1 MPPPDSRPG
10 QFRPTSDQFLA
21 KQQVEEPTSQDLIEM
36 AATQCLKESTGET
49 MGVTRKI
56 NTQLFSQMK
65 FQDNKKRQRPG
76 TVKDPAAASDAN
88 ATGNVMMEDESMGEQ
103 TQNKGTSNPF
113 SFGKG
118 GKQ

>member
-10 QFRPTSDQFLA
+10 QFKPTSDQFLA
-21 KQQVEEPTSQDLIEM
+21 KQQV
-36 AATQCLKESTGET
+36 
-49 MGVTRKI
+49 
-56 NTQLFSQMK
+56 
-65 FQDNKKRQRPG
+65 
-76 TVKDPAAASDAN
+76 VKDPAAASDAN